1 MKDPSPEPYLI
12 GITGGSASGKTYFLK
27 RLMEAFA
34 PESLCL
40 ISQDH
45 YYHPR
50 EQQPTDQQG
59 VKNFDTPMSID
70 IDQFVA
76 DIKAV
81 KSGKTVKRPEYTFN
95 NPDAQPSMMEFKPA
109 PVIIVEGIFIL
120 YFPEVSELLDLK
132 IFIDAKEYVKL
143 KRRITRD
150 QEERGYDVADVL
162 YRYEQHVAPT
172 FEKYIQPFKDDADLI
187 VPNNEHFE
195 QALEVFTAFLS
206 SKT

>member
-1 MKDPSPEPYLI
+1 MKDRPPKPYVI

-27 RLMEAFA
+27 RLMEAFS
-34 PESLCL
+34 PEMLCL

-50 EQQPTDQQG
+50 DQQPTDKQG

-76 DIKAV
+76 DIKSV
-81 KSGKTVKRPEYTFN
+81 KSGKTVKRSEYTFN
-95 NPDAQPSMMEFKPA
+95 NPDAQSAMLEFTPA

-120 YFPEVSELLDLK
+120 YFPEVAELLDLK
-132 IFIDAKEYVKL
+132 IFIDAKEYIKL
-143 KRRITRD
+143 RRRITRD

-172 FEKYIQPFKDDADLI
+172 FEKYILPFKDDADLI

-195 QALEVFTAFLS
+195 QALEVFTAFLR
-206 SKT
+206 SKA

>member
-1 MKDPSPEPYLI
+1 MKDQLAKPYVI

-27 RLMEAFA
+27 RLMGSFSSEM
-34 PESLCL
+34 LCL

-50 EQQPTDQQG
+50 EQQPTDHKG
-59 VKNFDTPMSID
+59 IKNFDTPMSID

-76 DIKAV
+76 DIKSV
-81 KSGKTVKRPEYTFN
+81 KSGNTVLRPEYTFN
-95 NPDAQPSMMEFKPA
+95 NPEAQSAILEFKPA
-109 PVIIVEGIFIL
+109 SVIIVEGIFIL
-120 YFPEVSELLDLK
+120 YFPEVAELLDLK
-132 IFIDAKEYVKL
+132 IFIDAKEHIKL

-195 QALEVFTAFLS
+195 QALEVLVAFLS